1 MRLSDTDM
9 VRYEYLSKGFAF
21 SGRDKYYC
29 EIRFGRG
36 YKPHLSVIALADVD
50 LYGLIPSETVN
61 KCVVRVIVWERDAD
75 PEVLR
80 VLDNLNWKD
89 VEDEIVSVLNNLD
102 EYKWNMSFTIKRIH
116 KYTLV
121 R

>member
-1 MRLSDTDM
+1 M

-21 SGRDKYYC
+21 SGRDKYSC

-36 YKPHLSVIALADVD
+36 YKPLLSVIAIADVE
-50 LYGLIPSETVN
+50 LYGLITRETV
-61 KCVVRVIVWERDAD
+61 KDCIVRIIVWERDAD

-80 VLDNLNWKD
+80 VLNNRNWEK

-102 EYKWNMSFTIKRIH
+102 EYRWNMCFTIKRIH
-116 KYTLV
+116 KYTLM